1 MIKAVVTNGVIVP
14 QAPLPED
21 WQEGTE
27 LTVEKLTGGA
37 VADKDLHHTESWMNE
52 VESIAQQGDPA
63 DDRRLEVAVGEIRR
77 REKELAGKKLGV
89 AP

>member
-1 MIKAVVTNGVIVP
+1 
-14 QAPLPED
+14 
-21 WQEGTE
+21 
-27 LTVEKLTGGA
+27 
-37 VADKDLHHTESWMNE
+37 MNE

-77 REKELAGKKLGV
+77 REKELTGKKLGV